1 MDLNLTPEQAE
12 HVAKYQQLYT
22 KLSDIE
28 FRMVELK
35 NAAAD
40 ILSELQELRDLEN
53 KLFPNAE

>member
-28 FRMVELK
+28 FRMVELQ

>member
-1 MDLNLTPEQAE
+1 MDLNLTTEQAA

-28 FRMVELK
+28 FRMVELQ
-35 NAAAD
+35 NAATD
-40 ILSELQELRDLEN
+40 ILSELEELRALEN